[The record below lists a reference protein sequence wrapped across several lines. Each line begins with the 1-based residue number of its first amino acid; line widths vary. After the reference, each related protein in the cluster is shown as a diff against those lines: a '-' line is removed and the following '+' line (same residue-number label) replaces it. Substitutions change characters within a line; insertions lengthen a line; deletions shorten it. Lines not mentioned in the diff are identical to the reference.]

1 MQMIHKLRIARFVAE
16 QTLSEEQRYLVNY
29 HTEYMLFRDDKKETP
44 FNASRYTDHRADD
57 TQKRDARISLN
68 VKKCINK
75 LDPSDEMH
83 KDSYQATYKAIMGR
97 NRASE
102 ERHAE
107 FDSDGEGNNQ
117 QVDDAHD

>member
-57 TQKRDARISLN
+57 TDKRDQRIQNN
-68 VKKCINK
+68 VEKCISK
-75 LDPSDEMH
+75 LDPSNEQY
-83 KDSYQATYKAIMGR
+83 KDSYKATYKAIMGR

-102 ERHAE
+102 EQHAE
-107 FDSDGEGNNQ
+107 FDDDGEGNNQ
-117 QVDDAHD
+117 QVHDAQA